1 MAATLLG
8 TSTGTSFGCTAETG
22 ILISSFS
29 ISTSSDKQEVKN
41 ENGEVKL
48 VAIYNPKSA
57 ISVSGTVAGT
67 TGVAAASVGTALT
80 LANIEAVGGVSA
92 GLVIVESVSISKKPD
107 GFKDISI
114 SAMRYPLITGA

>member
-8 TSTGTSFGCTAETG
+8 TSTGTIFGCTAETG
-22 ILISSFS
+22 ILIQSFS

-48 VAIYNPKSA
+48 MAIYNPKST

-67 TGVAAASVGTALT
+67 TGVAIASVGTALT

-114 SAMRYPLITGA
+114 SAIRYPLITS